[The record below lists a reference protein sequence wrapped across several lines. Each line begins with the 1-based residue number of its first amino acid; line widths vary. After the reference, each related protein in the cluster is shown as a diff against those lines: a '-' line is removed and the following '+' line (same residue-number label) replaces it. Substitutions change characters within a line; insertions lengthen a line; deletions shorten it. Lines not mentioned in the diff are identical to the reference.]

1 MDVVMAIRACH
12 VVYSR
17 VRFSLHCFVHR
28 WERKMFPCTKWGFDT
43 VVDAIGSNEP
53 KFECEDV
60 ILQFER
66 RSGDSA

>member
-1 MDVVMAIRACH
+1 
-12 VVYSR
+12 
-17 VRFSLHCFVHR
+17 
-28 WERKMFPCTKWGFDT
+28 MFPCAKWGFDT

-66 RSGDSA
+66 RPEDSLSSS